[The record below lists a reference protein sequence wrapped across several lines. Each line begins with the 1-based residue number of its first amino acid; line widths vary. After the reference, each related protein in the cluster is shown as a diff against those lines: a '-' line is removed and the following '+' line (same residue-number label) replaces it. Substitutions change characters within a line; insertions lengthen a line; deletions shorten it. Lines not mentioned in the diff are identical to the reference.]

1 LAVCSRLGRIPPIH
15 VCALVSKTIHH
26 ADLHVW
32 PEPKLCGSKPPDLF
46 ETAQGGT
53 AMKRLLVFAI
63 LALLFHARD
72 GNAQLKRIAAGYSAV
87 SATQTGFYIAKDAK
101 LFEKYGLFV
110 DPVYVPGGS
119 RMAQAI
125 IAGEFPLALAGGNIV
140 NVNLA
145 GGDIVI
151 IGGVVNVPSFYLFV
165 QPAMK
170 RNEDLKGK
178 AIGITRY
185 GASTD
190 VSLRAYLKKYG
201 LEPDRDVK
209 IIQMGGQPEIVAG
222 MQAGVVQGGTL
233 TSPADF
239 RAKKSGFVMLA
250 NFAKEGIDYPI
261 TSLVSTRSTI
271 KKDRETVK
279 RFLMAYSEAVDR
291 LFRDKELAIKI
302 IGKWTRTQDRETLE
316 SSYEYATNFIERP
329 PKLPLKATENILA
342 SMAET
347 DPRAKDHKA
356 EEFLDASIYNELEK
370 SGFFK
375 SLGR

>member
-1 LAVCSRLGRIPPIH
+1 
-15 VCALVSKTIHH
+15 
-26 ADLHVW
+26 
-32 PEPKLCGSKPPDLF
+32 
-46 ETAQGGT
+46 
-53 AMKRLLVFAI
+53 MKRLLAFAI
-63 LALLFHARD
+63 LALLAPATDVH
-72 GNAQLKRIAAGYSAV
+72 AQLKRIAGGYSAV
-87 SATQTGFYIAKDAK
+87 SATQTGFYLAKDAK

-165 QPAMK
+165 QPAIK

-178 AIGITRY
+178 ALGITRY

-209 IIQMGGQPEIVAG
+209 ILQMGGQPEIVAG
-222 MQAGVVQGGTL
+222 MQAGVVQGGIL
-233 TSPADF
+233 SSPADF
-239 RAKKSGFVMLA
+239 RAKRSGFVMLA
-250 NFAKEGIDYPI
+250 NFAKEGIDYPT
-261 TSLVSTRSTI
+261 TSVVSTRSTI
-271 KKDRETVK
+271 KKDRDTVK
-279 RFLMAYSEAVDR
+279 RFLMAYSEAVDL
-291 LFRDKELAIKI
+291 LFRDKELAMKV

-329 PKLPLKATENILA
+329 PRLPFKATENIVV

-356 EEFLDASIYNELEK
+356 EEFLDPSIYNELEK

>member
-1 LAVCSRLGRIPPIH
+1 MR
-15 VCALVSKTIHH
+15 
-26 ADLHVW
+26 
-32 PEPKLCGSKPPDLF
+32 
-46 ETAQGGT
+46 
-53 AMKRLLVFAI
+53 RLLAFAI
-63 LALLFHARD
+63 LALLTPATEVH
-72 GNAQLKRIAAGYSAV
+72 AQLKRIAAGYSAV

-101 LFEKYGLFV
+101 LFEKYGFFV

-165 QPAMK
+165 QPAVK

-178 AIGITRY
+178 ALGVTRY

-190 VSLRAYLKKYG
+190 VSLRAYLKKYS

-222 MQAGVVQGGTL
+222 MQAGVVQGGIL

-250 NFAKEGIDYPI
+250 NFAKEGIDYPT

-291 LFRDKELAIKI
+291 LFRDKELAMKI
-302 IGKWTRTQDRETLE
+302 IGKWTRTQDREILE

-329 PKLPLKATENILA
+329 PKLPFKATENIVA

-347 DPRAKDHKA
+347 DPRAKEHKA

>member
-1 LAVCSRLGRIPPIH
+1 
-15 VCALVSKTIHH
+15 
-26 ADLHVW
+26 
-32 PEPKLCGSKPPDLF
+32 
-46 ETAQGGT
+46 
-53 AMKRLLVFAI
+53 MKRLLAFAI
-63 LALLFHARD
+63 LALLAPATDVH
-72 GNAQLKRIAAGYSAV
+72 AQLKRIAGGYSAV

-165 QPAMK
+165 QPAIK

-178 AIGITRY
+178 ALGITRY

-209 IIQMGGQPEIVAG
+209 ILQMGGQPEIVAG
-222 MQAGVVQGGTL
+222 MQAGVVQGGIL
-233 TSPADF
+233 SSPADF
-239 RAKKSGFVMLA
+239 RAKRSGFVMLA
-250 NFAKEGIDYPI
+250 NFAKEGIDYPT
-261 TSLVSTRSTI
+261 TSVVSTRSTI
-271 KKDRETVK
+271 KKDRDTVK
-279 RFLMAYSEAVDR
+279 RFLMAYGEAVDL
-291 LFRDKELAIKI
+291 LFRDKELAMKV

-329 PKLPLKATENILA
+329 PKLPFKATENIVA

-356 EEFLDASIYNELEK
+356 EEFLDPSIYNELEK

>member
-1 LAVCSRLGRIPPIH
+1 
-15 VCALVSKTIHH
+15 
-26 ADLHVW
+26 
-32 PEPKLCGSKPPDLF
+32 
-46 ETAQGGT
+46 
-53 AMKRLLVFAI
+53 MKRLLAFAI
-63 LALLFHARD
+63 LALLCHAKD

-87 SATQTGFYIAKDAK
+87 SATQTGFYIAKDAQ
-101 LFEKYGLFV
+101 LFEKHGLFV

-140 NVNLA
+140 NVNLS

-165 QPAMK
+165 QPAVK

-178 AIGITRY
+178 ALGVTRY

-222 MQAGVVQGGTL
+222 MQAGVVQGGIL

-250 NFAKEGIDYPI
+250 NFAKEGIDYPT

-291 LFRDKELAIKI
+291 LFRDKELAMKI
-302 IGKWTRTQDRETLE
+302 IGKWTRTQDREILE

-329 PKLPLKATENILA
+329 PKLPFKATENILA
-342 SMAET
+342 SMVET

-356 EEFLDASIYNELEK
+356 EEFLDPSIYNELDK

>member
-1 LAVCSRLGRIPPIH
+1 
-15 VCALVSKTIHH
+15 
-26 ADLHVW
+26 
-32 PEPKLCGSKPPDLF
+32 
-46 ETAQGGT
+46 
-53 AMKRLLVFAI
+53 MKRALALTV
-63 LALLFHARD
+63 LALLINLAGAHA
-72 GNAQLKRIAAGYSAV
+72 QTKRIAAGYSAI
-87 SATQTGFYIAKDAK
+87 SATQTGFYLAKDAMI
-101 LFEKYGLFV
+101 FEKYGLYV
-110 DPVYVPGGS
+110 DPVYVAGGS

-125 IAGEFPLALAGGNIV
+125 IAGEFALALAGGNIV
-140 NVNLA
+140 NVNLS

-165 QPAMK
+165 QPAIK
-170 RNEDLKGK
+170 KHEELKGK
-178 AIGITRY
+178 ALGITRY

-190 VSLRAYLKKYG
+190 VSLRAYLKKSG

-209 IIQMGGQPEIVAG
+209 ILQMGGQPEILAG
-222 MQAGVVQGGTL
+222 MQAGVIQGGIL
-233 TSPADF
+233 SSPGDF
-239 RAKKSGFVMLA
+239 KAKKTGFVMLA
-250 NFAKEGIDYPI
+250 NFAKEGIDYPT

-279 RFLMAYSEAVDR
+279 RFLMAYSEAIDR
-291 LFRDKELAIKI
+291 LFRDKELALKT

-329 PKLPLKATENILA
+329 PRLPYKATENIVA

-347 DPRAKDHKA
+347 DPRAKGHKA
-356 EEFLDASIYNELEK
+356 EEFLDPSVYNELDK

>member
-1 LAVCSRLGRIPPIH
+1 
-15 VCALVSKTIHH
+15 
-26 ADLHVW
+26 
-32 PEPKLCGSKPPDLF
+32 
-46 ETAQGGT
+46 
-53 AMKRLLVFAI
+53 MKRLLAFAI
-63 LALLFHARD
+63 LALLAPATDVH
-72 GNAQLKRIAAGYSAV
+72 AQLKRIAGGYSAV
-87 SATQTGFYIAKDAK
+87 SATQTGFYLAKDAK

-165 QPAMK
+165 QPAIK

-178 AIGITRY
+178 ALGITRY

-209 IIQMGGQPEIVAG
+209 ILQMGGQPEIVAG
-222 MQAGVVQGGTL
+222 MQAGVVQGGIL
-233 TSPADF
+233 SSPADF
-239 RAKKSGFVMLA
+239 RAKRSGFVMLA
-250 NFAKEGIDYPI
+250 NFAKEGIDYPT
-261 TSLVSTRSTI
+261 TSVVSTRSTI
-271 KKDRETVK
+271 KKDRDTVK
-279 RFLMAYSEAVDR
+279 RFLMAYSEAVDL
-291 LFRDKELAIKI
+291 LFRDKELAMKV

-329 PKLPLKATENILA
+329 PRLPFKATENIVA
-342 SMAET
+342 SMADT

-356 EEFLDASIYNELEK
+356 EEFLDPSIYNELEK

>member
-1 LAVCSRLGRIPPIH
+1 
-15 VCALVSKTIHH
+15 
-26 ADLHVW
+26 
-32 PEPKLCGSKPPDLF
+32 
-46 ETAQGGT
+46 
-53 AMKRLLVFAI
+53 MKRALAFAI
-63 LALLFHARD
+63 LALLLHSAASH
-72 GNAQLKRIAAGYSAV
+72 AQLKRIAAGYSAV
-87 SATQTGFYIAKDAK
+87 SATQIGFYIAKDAK
-101 LFEKYGLFV
+101 IFEKHGLNV
-110 DPVYVPGGS
+110 DPVYVAGGS

-125 IAGEFPLALAGGNIV
+125 IAGEFALALAGGNIV
-140 NVNLA
+140 NVNLS

-165 QPAMK
+165 QSSTK
-170 RNEDLKGK
+170 RNEELKGK
-178 AIGITRY
+178 ALGITRY

-209 IIQMGGQPEIVAG
+209 ILQMGGQPEIVAG
-222 MQAGVVQGGTL
+222 MQAGVVQGGIL
-233 TSPADF
+233 SSPADF
-239 RAKKSGFVMLA
+239 RAKKAGFVMLA
-250 NFAKEGIDYPI
+250 NFAKEGIDYPT

-291 LFRDKELAIKI
+291 LFRDKELGMKI
-302 IGKWTRTQDRETLE
+302 LGKWTRTQDRETLE
-316 SSYEYATNFIERP
+316 AAYEYATNFVERP
-329 PKLPLKATENILA
+329 PRLPFKATENIIA

-356 EEFLDASIYNELEK
+356 EEFMDPSIYNELEK

>member
-1 LAVCSRLGRIPPIH
+1 
-15 VCALVSKTIHH
+15 
-26 ADLHVW
+26 
-32 PEPKLCGSKPPDLF
+32 
-46 ETAQGGT
+46 
-53 AMKRLLVFAI
+53 MKRLLAFAI
-63 LALLFHARD
+63 LALLAPATEV
-72 GNAQLKRIAAGYSAV
+72 NAQLKRIAAGYSAV

-165 QPAMK
+165 QSAIK
-170 RNEDLKGK
+170 RNENLKGK
-178 AIGITRY
+178 ALGITRY

-209 IIQMGGQPEIVAG
+209 ILQMGGQPEIVAG
-222 MQAGVVQGGTL
+222 MQAGVVQGGIL
-233 TSPADF
+233 SSPADF
-239 RAKKSGFVMLA
+239 RAKRSGFVMLA
-250 NFAKEGIDYPI
+250 NFAKEGIDYPT
-261 TSLVSTRSTI
+261 TSVVSTRSTI
-271 KKDRETVK
+271 KKDRDTVK
-279 RFLMAYSEAVDR
+279 RFLMAYSEAVDL
-291 LFRDKELAIKI
+291 LFRDKELGMKI

-329 PKLPLKATENILA
+329 PRLPFKATENIVA

-356 EEFLDASIYNELEK
+356 EEFLDPSIYNELEK

>member
-1 LAVCSRLGRIPPIH
+1 MKRALALAV
-15 VCALVSKTIHH
+15 
-26 ADLHVW
+26 
-32 PEPKLCGSKPPDLF
+32 
-46 ETAQGGT
+46 
-53 AMKRLLVFAI
+53 
-63 LALLFHARD
+63 LALLFHLTGAD
-72 GNAQLKRIAAGYSAV
+72 AQTKRIAAGYSAI
-87 SATQTGFYIAKDAK
+87 SATQTGFYLAKDMM
-101 LFEKYGLFV
+101 LFEKYGLYV
-110 DPVYVPGGS
+110 DPVYVAGGS

-125 IAGEFPLALAGGNIV
+125 IAGEFALALAGGNIV
-140 NVNLA
+140 NVNLS

-165 QPAMK
+165 QGAIK
-170 RNEDLKGK
+170 KSEDLKGK
-178 AIGITRY
+178 ALGITRY

-209 IIQMGGQPEIVAG
+209 ILQMGGQPEILAG
-222 MQAGVVQGGTL
+222 MQAGVIQGGIL
-233 TSPADF
+233 SSPGDF
-239 RAKKSGFVMLA
+239 KAKKAGFVMLA
-250 NFAKEGIDYPI
+250 NFAKEGIDYPT
-261 TSLVSTRSTI
+261 TSLVSTRSTV

-291 LFRDKELAIKI
+291 LFRDKESGMKT

-329 PKLPLKATENILA
+329 PRLPYKATENIVA

-347 DPRAKDHKA
+347 DPRAKGHKA
-356 EEFLDASIYNELEK
+356 EEFLDPSLYNELEK

-375 SLGR
+375 SLSR

>member
-1 LAVCSRLGRIPPIH
+1 
-15 VCALVSKTIHH
+15 
-26 ADLHVW
+26 
-32 PEPKLCGSKPPDLF
+32 
-46 ETAQGGT
+46 
-53 AMKRLLVFAI
+53 MKRLLAFAI
-63 LALLFHARD
+63 LALLAPATEV
-72 GNAQLKRIAAGYSAV
+72 NAQLKRIAAGYSAV

-165 QPAMK
+165 QPAIK

-178 AIGITRY
+178 ALGITRY

-209 IIQMGGQPEIVAG
+209 ILQMGGQPEIVAG
-222 MQAGVVQGGTL
+222 MQAGVVQGGIL
-233 TSPADF
+233 SSPADF
-239 RAKKSGFVMLA
+239 RAKRSGFVMLA
-250 NFAKEGIDYPI
+250 NFAKEGIDYPT
-261 TSLVSTRSTI
+261 TSVVSTRSTI
-271 KKDRETVK
+271 KKDRDTVK
-279 RFLMAYSEAVDR
+279 RFLMAYSEAVDL
-291 LFRDKELAIKI
+291 LFRDKELAMKV

-316 SSYEYATNFIERP
+316 SSIEYATNFIERP
-329 PKLPLKATENILA
+329 PRLPFKATENILA
-342 SMAET
+342 SMAES

-356 EEFLDASIYNELEK
+356 EEFLDPSIYNELEK

>member
-1 LAVCSRLGRIPPIH
+1 
-15 VCALVSKTIHH
+15 
-26 ADLHVW
+26 
-32 PEPKLCGSKPPDLF
+32 
-46 ETAQGGT
+46 
-53 AMKRLLVFAI
+53 MKRALALTI
-63 LALLFHARD
+63 LALLINHASAH
-72 GNAQLKRIAAGYSAV
+72 AQTKRIAAGYSAI
-87 SATQTGFYIAKDAK
+87 SATQTGFYLAKDAK
-101 LFEKYGLFV
+101 IFDKYGLDV
-110 DPVYVPGGS
+110 DPVYVAGGS

-125 IAGEFPLALAGGNIV
+125 VAGEFALALAGGNIV

-151 IGGVVNVPSFYLFV
+151 IGGVVNVPSFYLYV
-165 QPAMK
+165 HSSIK
-170 RNEDLKGK
+170 KEDLKNKVLGV
-178 AIGITRY
+178 TRY

-190 VSLRAYLKKYG
+190 VSLRAFLKKHG

-209 IIQMGGQPEIVAG
+209 ILPMGGQPEILAG
-222 MQAGVVQGGTL
+222 MQAGVIQGGIL
-233 TSPADF
+233 SSPGDF
-239 RAKKSGFVMLA
+239 KARKAGFSLLA
-250 NFAKEGIDYPI
+250 NFAKEGIDYPT

-291 LFRDKELAIKI
+291 LFRDKELGMKV

-329 PKLPLKATENILA
+329 PHLPYKATENIVA

-347 DPRAKDHKA
+347 DPRAKGHKA
-356 EEFLDASIYNELEK
+356 EEFLDPSIYNELEK

-375 SLGR
+375 SLSR